1 MVIPRP
7 RRTAVALAR
16 EATGLLELP
25 RLALRFP
32 TLALQPRGR
41 GEPVM
46 VLPGYGADDG
56 STLVLQG
63 YLRWL
68 GYRAQ
73 GWELGRNDGAVPRL
87 LPLATQRV
95 EAIADAAGAP
105 VALVGWSLG
114 GYIAREVARDL
125 PARVTQVV
133 TLGTP
138 VVGGPKY
145 TSVASAYR
153 RRGVDLD
160 AVERAVRERA
170 RRPIRRPITA
180 IFSRNDQIVS
190 WQACIDTRS
199 PEVEHV
205 EADATHV
212 GLGFPP
218 DVFRIL
224 ATRLARGGGA
234 GSR

>member
-1 MVIPRP
+1 MIPRP
-7 RRTAVALAR
+7 RRTAQAIAR
-16 EATGLLELP
+16 EASGLLELP

-56 STLVLQG
+56 STAVLQG

-68 GYRAQ
+68 GYRAE
-73 GWELGRNDGAVPRL
+73 GWGLGRNNGAVSRL
-87 LPLATQRV
+87 LPLAVERV
-95 EAIADAAGAP
+95 GEMADAAGAP

-114 GYIAREVARDL
+114 GYVAREVARDL
-125 PARVTQVV
+125 PEHVARVI

-145 TSVASAYR
+145 TAVASAYR

-190 WQACIDTRS
+190 WQACVDTSS

-205 EADATHV
+205 EVDATHV
-212 GLGFPP
+212 GLGFSA
-218 DVFRIL
+218 DVFQIV
-224 ATRLARGGGA
+224 AKRLARRA
-234 GSR
+234 S